1 MLRGIFRTQASIYD
15 GAFWEYT
22 SQLII
27 LAIKDQ
33 SQIFAWVPNR
43 PSKILKFPK

>member
-1 MLRGIFRTQASIYD
+1 MLRGIFSTQASICD
-15 GAFWEYT
+15 GAFRENT
-22 SQLII
+22 SQLTI
-27 LAIKDQ
+27 LVIKDQ